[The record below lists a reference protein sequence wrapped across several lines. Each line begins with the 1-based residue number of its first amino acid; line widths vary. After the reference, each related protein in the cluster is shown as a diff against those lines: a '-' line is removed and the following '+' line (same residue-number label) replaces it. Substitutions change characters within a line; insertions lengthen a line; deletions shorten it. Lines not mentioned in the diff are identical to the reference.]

1 MTISF
6 RAGACCFLQH
16 ASACQGDVTVDMAF
30 VKLIEQDR
38 CHAVEVR

>member
-6 RAGACCFLQH
+6 AACCFLQ
-16 ASACQGDVTVDMAF
+16 AFQSACQGDVTVDMAF